1 MNLYKKIITRSI
13 SLKNI
18 IKKNFNDF
26 NISVIDESL
35 AHKDH
40 NNFDGKEETHIIIE
54 LKKKINLD
62 IKRLEIHNKINTL
75 LSDEFKIGLHALQIK
90 IT

>member
-1 MNLYKKIITRSI
+1 MNRTKRIQDIIE
-13 SLKNI
+13 
-18 IKKNFNDF
+18 KNFSEV
-26 NISVIDESL
+26 SVSVTDDSF
-35 AHKDH
+35 AHKGH

-54 LKKKINLD
+54 LKKKINSD

>member
-1 MNLYKKIITRSI
+1 MNRTKRIQ
-13 SLKNI
+13 NI
-18 IKKNFNDF
+18 IEKNFNDF
-26 NISVIDESL
+26 NISVTDDSL
-35 AHKDH
+35 AHKGH

>member
-1 MNLYKKIITRSI
+1 MKRTKRIKDIIEKNFSEFSI
-13 SLKNI
+13 SVT
-18 IKKNFNDF
+18 ND
-26 NISVIDESL
+26 SL
-35 AHKDH
+35 AHKGH

-62 IKRLEIHNKINTL
+62 IKRLDIHKKINTL
-75 LSDEFKIGLHALQIK
+75 LSEEFKLGLHALQIK

>member
-1 MNLYKKIITRSI
+1 MNRTKRIQ
-13 SLKNI
+13 NI
-18 IKKNFNDF
+18 IEKNFNEF
-26 NISVIDESL
+26 SISVTDDSL
-35 AHKDH
+35 AHKGH

-62 IKRLEIHNKINTL
+62 VKRLEIHKKINTL
-75 LSDEFKIGLHALQIK
+75 LFEEFNKGLHALQIK